1 MRHLFVMV
9 LIGLVTGVN
18 ANAQEL
24 PEKCEHKNSPRKYQ
38 YRHGDIWRCYAN
50 GHWKSAERYKFG
62 KGQGMFTYWWPTGH
76 KKSEGPYLN
85 AVKHGLFTHWE
96 SDGVKTAEVFWR
108 KGEVRNMR
116 KWNTLGRLIEA
127 HDYKKATGKY
137 TSTYYNDKGK
147 KNGHGE
153 SVLMKKKSKNIGFK
167 NSGYWTYWKNGKK
180 YLAGHKKGDRL
191 LGVVDIW
198 HNDDTHCQFKAARRG
213 RTEHMLCSYP
223 SGEKK
228 SEGPVDHK
236 YQQTGE
242 WLFYKKNGTLKATGS
257 YKKDQKHGT
266 WYGYHKD
273 GYLTMKMKYGNQVGK
288 SVWHQK
294 DGSKASFTAKR

>member
-1 MRHLFVMV
+1 MV

-116 KWNTLGRLIEA
+116 KGIRW
-127 HDYKKATGKY
+127 D
-137 TSTYYNDKGK
+137 
-147 KNGHGE
+147 
-153 SVLMKKKSKNIGFK
+153 V
-167 NSGYWTYWKNGKK
+167 
-180 YLAGHKKGDRL
+180 
-191 LGVVDIW
+191 
-198 HNDDTHCQFKAARRG
+198 
-213 RTEHMLCSYP
+213 
-223 SGEKK
+223 
-228 SEGPVDHK
+228 
-236 YQQTGE
+236 
-242 WLFYKKNGTLKATGS
+242 
-257 YKKDQKHGT
+257 
-266 WYGYHKD
+266 
-273 GYLTMKMKYGNQVGK
+273 
-288 SVWHQK
+288 
-294 DGSKASFTAKR
+294 